1 MTASILDLNLFH
13 LGHLEPTAAF
23 KEKRG
28 VMRPYAG
35 ADYYLTLSH
44 RRLRRQAFHPNV
56 DKCRRSFPNYSK
68 MSQPIG
74 KGSTGTWKWDEADL
88 MSWNRHFM
96 EHGQTHA

>member
-1 MTASILDLNLFH
+1 M
-13 LGHLEPTAAF
+13 LELTITSPYLIDDSEDKLSTPT
-23 KEKRG
+23 
-28 VMRPYAG
+28 
-35 ADYYLTLSH
+35 LTN
-44 RRLRRQAFHPNV
+44 AEEG
-56 DKCRRSFPNYSK
+56 FPNYSK